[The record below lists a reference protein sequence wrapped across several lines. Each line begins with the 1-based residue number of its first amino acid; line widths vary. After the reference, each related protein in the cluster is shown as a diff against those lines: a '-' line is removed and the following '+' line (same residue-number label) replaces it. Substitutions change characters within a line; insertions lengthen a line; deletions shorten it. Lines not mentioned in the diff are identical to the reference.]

1 MEAVGIIV
9 LDTLSL
15 NANSYQRE
23 FIIAGVNGGTKPAPL
38 PPPQSDP
45 RQVMIHDPETE
56 VNYSIVTMVSSW
68 PIHTFPAPVP
78 PAMSEFKI
86 GTFVLRNLV
95 HRIPSYPSVY
105 LNKAGQRYNK
115 GTMVLGVT
123 AEQVSIVR

>member
-23 FIIAGVNGGTKPAPL
+23 SMIAGVNEGTKPAPL
-38 PPPQSDP
+38 SPPQSDP
-45 RQVMIHDPETE
+45 RPVVIYDPESA
-56 VNYSIVTMVSSW
+56 VNLIIVTMVSSW
-68 PIHTFPAPVP
+68 PIYTFPAPIP

-105 LNKAGQRYNK
+105 VNKAGQRYNK
-115 GTMVLGVT
+115 GTMVLGVS
-123 AEQVSIVR
+123 AEQVSIIR